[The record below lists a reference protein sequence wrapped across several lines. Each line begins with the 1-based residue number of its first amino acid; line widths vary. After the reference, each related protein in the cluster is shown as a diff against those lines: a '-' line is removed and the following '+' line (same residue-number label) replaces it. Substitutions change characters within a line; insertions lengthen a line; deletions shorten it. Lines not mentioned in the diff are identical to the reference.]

1 MKVIPTELPGVVVLE
16 PVVHAD
22 ARGFFYESYRKDVF
36 ARAGLNAELVQDN
49 HSRSVRG
56 TLRGLH
62 FQTEPHAQVKL
73 CRVTQGEVF
82 DVVVDVRPGS
92 ATFGKWVSQ
101 ILSAENKTMIWIP
114 AGFAHGFYV
123 TSETAEFVYK
133 CSDYYAPECE
143 RGVRWDDPEIG
154 VRWPIAAGITP
165 IVSAKDQRLPP
176 LRSLRG

>member
-1 MKVIPTELPGVVVLE
+1 MKVIPTDLSGVVVLE
-16 PVVHAD
+16 PIVHAD

-36 ARAGLNAELVQDN
+36 ARAGLTDELVQDN

-62 FQTEPHAQVKL
+62 FQIAPHAQVKL

-82 DVVVDVRPGS
+82 DVVVDVRPQS
-92 ATFGKWVSQ
+92 PTFGKWISQ
-101 ILSAENKTMIWIP
+101 VLSAENKKMIWIP
-114 AGFAHGFYV
+114 AGFAHGFCV

-154 VRWPIAAGITP
+154 IAWPLAGAAP
-165 IVSAKDQRLPP
+165 IVSAKDQKLPP